1 MNFKDRTT
9 AVLKIALV
17 TLAVPAAHAEAK
29 PATSAAPTA
38 VMTEVRFWS
47 LLEGSRGDN
56 RDGQL
61 AALRVALRALSA
73 DELALFQEALQAQMH
88 RSYRWDLWGAAYV
101 AMGGAS
107 DDGFHYFRLWLISRG
122 RETFE
127 SVLSNPD
134 ALAALAPDDPGE
146 LEFEELAFLAPGI
159 WSEKTGRPQE
169 RMPGQSATS
178 GAASDSGPT
187 GDPFSEEPA
196 ALAARYPA
204 LWKRFGGSSD

>member
-1 MNFKDRTT
+1 MNLTNRTT
-9 AVLKIALV
+9 AVLMTALIALA
-17 TLAVPAAHAEAK
+17 LPAADAEAR

-38 VMTEVRFWS
+38 GMTEARFWS
-47 LLEGSRGDN
+47 VLDRSRGDD

-61 AALRVALRALSA
+61 AALRLALGALSA
-73 DELALFQEALQAQMH
+73 DELVRFQQALQAQMH
-88 RSYRWDLWGAAYV
+88 RSYRWDLWGAAHV

-146 LEFEELAFLAPGI
+146 LEFEELAYLAPVI
-159 WSEKTGRPQE
+159 WSEKTGKPEE
-169 RMPGQSATS
+169 RMPGLS
-178 GAASDSGPT
+178 GSSDAASDSGPI
-187 GDPFSEEPA
+187 GDQFSEEPA
-196 ALAARYPA
+196 ALAPRYPA
-204 LWKRFGGSSD
+204 LWKRFGGSGD